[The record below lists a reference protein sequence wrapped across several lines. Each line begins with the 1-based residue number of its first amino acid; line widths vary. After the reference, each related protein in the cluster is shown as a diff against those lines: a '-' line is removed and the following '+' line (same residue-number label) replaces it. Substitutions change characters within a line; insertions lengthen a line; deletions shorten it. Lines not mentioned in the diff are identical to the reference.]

1 MKGVAERGTLGQWGV
16 HIGALQATI
25 ALESRMSAT
34 EHKSAFATALSNR
47 LCKKIIVKS
56 VSVDSMSQLMVHRYT
71 SNTPSCFQQDL
82 G

>member
-16 HIGALQATI
+16 QIGALQATI
-25 ALESRMSAT
+25 GLESSMSAT
-34 EHKSAFATALSNR
+34 EHKSAFATALFNR

-56 VSVDSMSQLMVHRYT
+56 VSVDSMSQLVVHRYT
-71 SNTPSCFQQDL
+71 RNTQSCFQQDL